1 MDRKPVM
8 NPQQHEFPDGT
19 VLVLREAIPSDA
31 RAVLDHVEAISQ
43 ESESTTMSPGES
55 PMSPEEEEAYIRS
68 CKDADNQVFLIGVV
82 DDAIVGTLIFAGG
95 RRQRT
100 RHAGEFGMGVRQS
113 WWGRGIGTM
122 LVERLIA

>member
-1 MDRKPVM
+1 M

-43 ESESTTMSPGES
+43 ESEFTTMSPGES

-82 DDAIVGTLIFAGG
+82 DDAIVGTLIFEGG